1 MPKDTDTIVLLAG
14 NKFYWVRTDLEM
26 ERLYSSTM
34 GRFDDAGEPYVY
46 SRQGTGFI
54 LDDTVVTITKRR
66 GVQWH
71 GWGRRPTFLVEGLAT
86 INGLPRI
93 IYFQHR

>member
-34 GRFDDAGEPYVY
+34 GQLDSAGEPYVY
-46 SRQGTGFI
+46 SRQGTGF
-54 LDDTVVTITKRR
+54 LLEDTVVAITKRR
-66 GVQWH
+66 NIRWH

-86 INGLPRI
+86 VGGSPRI
-93 IYFQHR
+93 IYFQHH